1 MTSCNCK
8 DRTHPHHRDEPCEN
22 IASEPSGLCKVC
34 ASLGRVTRKQGVMG
48 HDLAALLDA
57 FAELRRT
64 WDELVGLQPD
74 IITAGA
80 PLSDTDLAL
89 FSERVSAHVVAAVAL
104 EDQIEIM
111 RADKGGI

>member
-1 MTSCNCK
+1 MAN
-8 DRTHPHHRDEPCEN
+8 E
-22 IASEPSGLCKVC
+22 
-34 ASLGRVTRKQGVMG
+34 M
-48 HDLAALLDA
+48 AALLDA

-74 IITAGA
+74 ILAAGG

-89 FSERVSAHVVAAVAL
+89 LSERVSAHIVASVAL

-111 RADKGGI
+111 RATKGGT